1 MEIEVLDKEGNRQK
15 SIKVSSANF
24 DAEFN
29 SALVHQVVVAYR
41 AAYRAGT
48 HAQKNRSRVRG
59 GGAKPFRQKGTGR
72 ARAGTRNSPINRGGG
87 QTFAA
92 SPRDYSQK
100 VNRKAFRAAMR
111 STLSETLRRDNLIVV
126 TDLDC
131 DAPSTKQAVQQL
143 KNLNCQKV
151 LIVDDNA
158 SDNLHLSLRNIPNVH
173 LIDPSMLNPADVV
186 DQGKVLMTESA
197 VKSVD
202 EWLQ

>member
-1 MEIEVLDKEGNRQK
+1 MKIDVLDKDGNQQK
-15 SIKVSSANF
+15 TIEVSSTNF

-29 SALVHQVVVAYR
+29 NSLVHQVVVAYR

-59 GGAKPFRQKGTGR
+59 GGAKPYRQKGTGR
-72 ARAGTRNSPINRGGG
+72 ARAGTRSSPLFRGGG

-92 SPRDYSQK
+92 TTRDYSQK
-100 VNRKAFRAAMR
+100 VNRKVFRAAMR
-111 STLSETLRRDNLIVV
+111 AVLSQSCRLGNLVV
-126 TDLDC
+126 VSDLEC
-131 DAPSTKQAVQQL
+131 EKPSTKLAVQHL
-143 KNLNCQKV
+143 ANLQCARA

-173 LIDPSMLNPADVV
+173 LIDPSMLNPADIV
-186 DQGKVLMTESA
+186 DRGKVLMTESA
-197 VKSVD
+197 VKQID